1 MIALTLIV
9 FLASFAVLRIRYG
22 YGAQRLERAVA
33 ERRRPRQDNYT
44 AVLYRHGG

>member
-1 MIALTLIV
+1 VFGTLTEEEICACLSEDV
-9 FLASFAVLRIRYG
+9 EQS
-22 YGAQRLERAVA
+22 AQRLERAVA